1 MSQDADAI
9 RVWFRLLR
17 LGNRIRVAMAARLR
31 KIDLSLPQCDVLTT
45 LTEEEGISQQD
56 LAKKLYVTKGNI
68 SGLVDRLNDAGL
80 VERRSIDGDR
90 RSHALYLTDAGRS
103 LALSG
108 IAAQHDFVARSF
120 GRMDHDRLR
129 DLERLLVDLRTL
141 VREAVEEDAEL
152 AGSEHQVA

>member
-1 MSQDADAI
+1 MNEDADAV

-90 RSHALYLTDAGRS
+90 RSHALYLTEAGRS
-103 LALSG
+103 LALAG
-108 IAAQHDFVARSF
+108 IAAQRDFVARSF
-120 GRMDHDRLR
+120 GRMDKDRLR
-129 DLERLLVDLRTL
+129 DFETLLVDSRTL
-141 VREAVEEDAEL
+141 VREAVEEDAEQ
-152 AGSEHQVA
+152 AGFDEQVA